1 MRGVSFE
8 LLESWRKFKKDKNE
22 LETEQLPSIFK
33 TDYWTITREIDTEI
47 EIRKE
52 RQMAI
57 GMKDEEFIL
66 RFKEK
71 YKLEEDCKKF
81 LQIRQR

>member
-52 RQMAI
+52 RQ
-57 GMKDEEFIL
+57 
-66 RFKEK
+66 R
-71 YKLEEDCKKF
+71 
-81 LQIRQR
+81 